1 MNFFISPIISIIRDY
16 LEQLKVNKMGNPE
29 ERDFSEKHNLS
40 RLNQEKIENMTR
52 PTPNTEIESVIKK
65 LPTTKIQDQM
75 VSQNF
80 TKHLEKI

>member
-1 MNFFISPIISIIRDY
+1 MNFFISPVISIIRDY

-75 VSQNF
+75 FSQNF

>member
-1 MNFFISPIISIIRDY
+1 MNFFISPVIRIIRDY

-65 LPTTKIQDQM
+65 LPKTKIQDQM
-75 VSQNF
+75 FSQNF

>member
-1 MNFFISPIISIIRDY
+1 MNFFISPVISIIRDY

-65 LPTTKIQDQM
+65 LPKTKIQDQM
-75 VSQNF
+75 FSQNF